1 VPLIVCATLSG
12 GETHA
17 PYLVCVV
24 FVAPKTAESVV
35 NALFHFAVDVLYA
48 AYAAESR
55 SHAPSAKAGENGALP
70 VDWKYNRVEI
80 GYSGQSSVMTMPPI
94 ANVAWSPMLSA
105 SVVTVAQYNRLP
117 AATVLVSS
125 SPQPTTV

>member
-1 VPLIVCATLSG
+1 M
-12 GETHA
+12 
-17 PYLVCVV
+17 VV
-24 FVAPKTAESVV
+24 RAESH
-35 NALFHFAVDVLYA
+35 LAVEVRRA
-48 AYAAESR
+48 AWPVASR
-55 SHAPSAKAGENGALP
+55 SHPPSAKAGENGALP